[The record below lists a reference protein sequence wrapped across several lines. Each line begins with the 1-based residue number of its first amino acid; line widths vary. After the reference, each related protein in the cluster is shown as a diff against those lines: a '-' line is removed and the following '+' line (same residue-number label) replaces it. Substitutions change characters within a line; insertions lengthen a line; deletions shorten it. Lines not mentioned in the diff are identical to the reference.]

1 LEFSSIGYVSDF
13 NILNQEQTEKF
24 LIELADL
31 ERKLVDQPT
40 MLLKE
45 AFKPLV
51 ALSMYERK
59 RD

>member
-1 LEFSSIGYVSDF
+1 MEFSSIGYVSDF

>member
-1 LEFSSIGYVSDF
+1 VSDF